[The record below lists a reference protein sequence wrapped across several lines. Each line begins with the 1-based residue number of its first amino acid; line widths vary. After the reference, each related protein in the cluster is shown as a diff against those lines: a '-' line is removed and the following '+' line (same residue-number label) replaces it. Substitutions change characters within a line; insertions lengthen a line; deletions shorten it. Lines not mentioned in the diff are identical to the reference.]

1 MGTSDSISSNQE
13 SRGIIPRA
21 LNTLFSYINSTQFKS
36 RRISMKVSFI
46 EIYNEDLNDLLVE
59 DDEENRPQ
67 VLIREDSKGNI
78 IWTGLQE
85 VKVNSVEEVLG

>member
-1 MGTSDSISSNQE
+1 MGTSDNVSSNEE

-36 RRISMKVSFI
+36 RKITMKVSFV

-59 DDEENRPQ
+59 GDDENRPQ
-67 VLIREDSKGNI
+67 LIIREDSKGNI
-78 IWTGLQE
+78 IWSGLQE
-85 VKVNSVEEVLG
+85 IKVNSVEEVMG